1 MIILCEKKKTVGEKL
16 AEIGCQGTLDLLQ
29 SAVFD
34 QPD

>member
-16 AEIGCQGTLDLLQ
+16 DWLPGTLDLLQ